1 MLLMWYTQA
10 IFALGCTFLSFRLLS
25 PKILLA
31 PNPAIQWHIGSS
43 MVMQQAIA
51 SSIRLQLAWIAVGRF
66 VRSTSCVPIVY
77 MLVII
82 VMRGELSSQQSQS
95 SKLVFT
101 VISIR
106 QTIRTFNRVVVV
118 VPLSQSARAGTTA
131 TLCAEEPKPV
141 WWHRQSMR
149 PHCDSHHSSYSCCWC
164 LRCWMLICL
173 SWSAKIWC
181 IDLMYG
187 FILTMS

>member
-31 PNPAIQWHIGSS
+31 PNPVIQWHIGSS

-118 VPLSQSARAGTTA
+118 PLSQSARAGTTA

>member
-118 VPLSQSARAGTTA
+118 PLSQSARAGTTA

>member
-118 VPLSQSARAGTTA
+118 PLSQSARAGTTA
-131 TLCAEEPKPV
+131 TLYAEEPKPV

>member
-118 VPLSQSARAGTTA
+118 PLSQSARAGTTA

-149 PHCDSHHSSYSCCWC
+149 PHCDSHHSSYSCCSC

>member
-82 VMRGELSSQQSQS
+82 VMRGELSSQQSQL

-106 QTIRTFNRVVVV
+106 QTIRTFNRVVV

>member
-51 SSIRLQLAWIAVGRF
+51 SSIRLQQAWIAVGRF

-118 VPLSQSARAGTTA
+118 PLSQSARAGTTA
-131 TLCAEEPKPV
+131 TLYAEEPKPV

>member
-95 SKLVFT
+95 LVFT

-106 QTIRTFNRVVVV
+106 QTIRTFNHGVV

-131 TLCAEEPKPV
+131 TLCAEESKPV